1 MKRCAL
7 LVAVVGLAACK
18 ADLHH
23 TVDALPA
30 DGTTDTLSTM
40 PGDPPASAV
49 KLTITR
55 GGMPVPAVAVF
66 FQTADSSLVSASLTD
81 DKGLAW
87 ALAPAGSFVTAR
99 EHRGTNLDE
108 LTTFSGAQPGD
119 ALTLEL
125 DPTGSLSE
133 VTFSLTVQA
142 QANAASYQVHTPCGL
157 VAMSSTTED
166 ITLTGCGTTTDLVIV
181 PIDVDSNVLGAMYI
195 ANVTLNGG
203 AIQIAGVY
211 QNLATTTISYSN
223 VPASVQ
229 YLGVYEAVSADRPAF
244 EQTAGT
250 NPASGSAST
259 SVLMP
264 STSATELTATSE
276 MPVSSEVGQQLIYHW
291 HDANLVY
298 NLDLA
303 SVQLPP
309 YASAPTYDPAS
320 RTLAWTERAGA
331 VEPELVRARIH
342 VYRDDIP
349 AGRAWGW
356 RIAAPRSGTSIAY
369 PKLPIV
375 DFDFNPAAGD
385 AIGVD
390 DLTTISL
397 PGGYAGFHTTA
408 FADVRR
414 AISGTLG
421 RIVTQSL
428 YVAPL

>member
-7 LVAVVGLAACK
+7 LVAVISLGACK

-30 DGTTDTLSTM
+30 DGTADTLGTTT
-40 PGDPPASAV
+40 GDPPANAV

-55 GGMPVPAVAVF
+55 GGMPVPNVAVF
-66 FQTADSSLVSASLTD
+66 FQDADSSLVSALLTN

-99 EHRGTNLDE
+99 EHLGLDLEE
-108 LTTFSGAQPGD
+108 LTTFAAAQPGD

-125 DPTGSLSE
+125 DPTGPLGE
-133 VTFSLTVQA
+133 VTFSLTVPPQ
-142 QANAASYQVHTPCGL
+142 NGAASYQVHTPCG
-157 VAMSSTTED
+157 VVGMASTTQD
-166 ITLTGCGTTTDLVIV
+166 ITLTGCGSTTDLVIV
-181 PIDVDSNVLGAMYI
+181 PLDVDANVLGAMYVPGVVLGNPI
-195 ANVTLNGG
+195 QLGG
-203 AIQIAGVY
+203 TY
-211 QNLATTTISYSN
+211 QSLGTTTLSYTN

-229 YLGVYEAVSADRPAF
+229 FLGVYEALSADQRAF
-244 EQTAGT
+244 EQTAGV
-250 NPASGSAST
+250 NPSAGTATT
-259 SVLMP
+259 SVQMP
-264 STSATELTATSE
+264 VATATRLTATSE
-276 MPVSSEVGQQLIYHW
+276 QPVTGEVGQQLVFHW
-291 HDANLVY
+291 HDASSAY
-298 NLDLA
+298 SLDLS

-309 YASAPTYDPAS
+309 YASAPTYDAAS

-349 AGRAWGW
+349 AGHSWGW
-356 RIAAPRSGTSIAY
+356 RIVAPRKATSIVY
-369 PKLPIV
+369 PKLPVV

-385 AIGVD
+385 AIGID
-390 DLTTISL
+390 ELTTMSL

-408 FADVRR
+408 FADVHR

-421 RIVTQSL
+421 RIVVQSL
-428 YVAPL
+428 YVEPL